1 MGLLFTQAQLV
12 SDKPRDFGSAS
23 LFHEL
28 FKRTDFSTPGLF
40 GYFPHPG
47 NSLPL
52 LNVISSCVFDADLKA
67 GSSQKTAVF
76 SAEKKSQSSA
86 QLPTNFVN

>member
-1 MGLLFTQAQLV
+1 MGLLFTQAQSV

-28 FKRTDFSTPGLF
+28 FKRTDFSAPGPF

-76 SAEKKSQSSA
+76 SAEKKKK
-86 QLPTNFVN
+86 PEFRPITH